1 LLETVKGSG
10 QQPSSARRGKT
21 KPISAGDTHRRPE
34 TEKRS
39 YEIDQKTLAGLRRL
53 PNREVRDLIIGALKF
68 GIRHRLTTKGIMLY
82 GDNGESTTIH
92 FSNSDN
98 RVNRNIKKHLR
109 QLGYEPGRK

>member
-1 LLETVKGSG
+1 
-10 QQPSSARRGKT
+10 
-21 KPISAGDTHRRPE
+21 
-34 TEKRS
+34 
-39 YEIDQKTLAGLRRL
+39 
-53 PNREVRDLIIGALKF
+53 
-68 GIRHRLTTKGIMLY
+68 MLY